1 MINFYAQIFKIFHF
15 SMNIAEEKIHSQRTF
30 IDVLF
35 DLHQLTKPGITL
47 SVTASMLVGYILGS
61 GSVFNFVI
69 MIHAIVGTYLIAGG
83 TGAYN
88 QFMERR
94 LDGLM
99 KRTAK
104 RPLPDKRISA
114 SAGMFFSLFLI
125 FSGLVY
131 LFVLVHPLAGAV
143 SFATTFI
150 YLIAYTPMK
159 QVSAFNILIGAVPG
173 ALPPVGGWAAASG
186 TITDPGMWLLFGIVF
201 LWQIPHVMAI
211 AWTLKDEYASAGF
224 KMVPKNDTTGIK
236 TSIYALFCTLL
247 LFPVTIVMYTMG
259 VANILFLVLSLI
271 LAGVFLYY
279 SIVFLKERT
288 KQNSRKL
295 MFASIAYLPLVWVAV
310 FIDRLLF

>member
-1 MINFYAQIFKIFHF
+1 MINFSAYNLKIFHF
-15 SMNIAEEKIHSQRTF
+15 SMNIVEEKMQSQRTF
-30 IDVLF
+30 IDVLS

-61 GSVFNFVI
+61 GSAFNYII

-131 LFVLVHPLAGAV
+131 LFVLVNPLAGAV

-186 TITDPGMWLLFGIVF
+186 TLSDPGMWLLFAIVF

-211 AWTLKDEYASAGF
+211 AWSLKEDYEGAGF
-224 KMVPKNDTTGIK
+224 RMVPKNDIYGKK
-236 TSIYALFCTLL
+236 TSTWALICTIL
-247 LFPVTIVMYTMG
+247 LFPVTVIMYTMG
-259 VANILFLVLSLI
+259 IAGIIFLVLSLL

-310 FIDRLLF
+310 FIDRLFL